1 MRFLIAAVTLV
12 EEVAMDAERMEE
24 RITDYLKAFGQLE
37 KAARQ
42 PKDEFVRDSVI
53 QRFEFTHELAW
64 KMLKLRL
71 EQEDV
76 FARTPRETMQASL
89 EAGYIEDGNA
99 WSDLQKM
106 RNLTSHTYNEEL
118 AENVYTFVIEQG
130 VFLFQQLAQ
139 KALQWKTIN

>member
-1 MRFLIAAVTLV
+1 
-12 EEVAMDAERMEE
+12 MDAERMEE
-24 RITDYLKAFGQLE
+24 RITDYLKALGQLE

-42 PKDEFVRDSVI
+42 PKDEYLRESVI

-71 EQEDV
+71 EAEDIFV
-76 FARTPRETMQASL
+76 KTPRETMQAAL
-89 EAGYIEDGNA
+89 QAELIVDGNA

-118 AENVYTFVIEQG
+118 ADQVYTFVVEQG
-130 VFLFQQLAQ
+130 VGLFQQLAQ
-139 KALQWKTIN
+139 KAMQWKTAN